1 LIQWAA
7 FSHRLNR
14 VNTIMNAEQEQ
25 HKCDIIFAMMMMLR
39 DLRDAGYS
47 DFQTLTSFLANLCMD
62 QPDPM
67 EMLRSISENVKLK
80 LRVMRKMH

>member
-1 LIQWAA
+1 M
-7 FSHRLNR
+7 
-14 VNTIMNAEQEQ
+14 TPEQEQ
-25 HKCDIIFAMMMMLR
+25 YERDIIFAMMMMLR

-62 QPDPM
+62 QPDHM
-67 EMLRSISENVKLK
+67 EMLRSINENVKMK

>member
-1 LIQWAA
+1 
-7 FSHRLNR
+7 
-14 VNTIMNAEQEQ
+14 MNAEQE
-25 HKCDIIFAMMMMLR
+25 KNERDIIFAMMMLR

-47 DFQTLTSFLANLCMD
+47 DFQTLTSFLANICID